1 MAARSLFSS
10 LLCNAVFILANPV
23 TTRDDPSSF
32 HPIAPAAATVSTD
45 SSAGVNLFGAEALQ
59 LTDKAL
65 ESADAQSNATDILAT
80 FGFENTTDVASA
92 ARLAR
97 RGGTCKTSPGDWN
110 YPPPIVW
117 TTFDAL
123 LGGALIKTIPV
134 AAPCYKS
141 SGVYDAAECADV
153 SARFTTADLHTS
165 DPTSMMWPLFQG
177 RTCMPTDDPNGNCT
191 LGGYPSY
198 SINVENVA
206 QIQLGVNFARNLN
219 LRLVI
224 KNTGHDYIGKSS
236 GAGALNIW
244 THNLK
249 DIKFLT
255 NFKSVDYSGPA
266 FKAGAGVQGFEILE
280 AARDNDVTV
289 LAGICETVGWAGG
302 YLAGGGHSP
311 LASIYGMAADQV
323 LAFEVVTADGRFV
336 TASNTVNPDLFWAL
350 RGGGG
355 SSYGIVTSA
364 IVKAHPRIKVTKSV
378 FSFQAA
384 PESSTNF
391 WKAIN
396 AYFKSFPTFTNAG
409 TYSYFWIW
417 NYGTQLDFQMTP
429 FFAPNHTIESF
440 NALTKPFF
448 DELKAL
454 NISVTPNTTFYEDF
468 YSANKGSWGADTLG
482 VTFIRQATRLFPK
495 SLWETDAK
503 FNGFYNTIKNTVM
516 SGHTVGGYHMSPG
529 NPFKVDNAVN
539 TAWRNTQS
547 FLITAN
553 MVPDNATPA
562 QLKNASDTL
571 TFDIMESWRKT
582 APNSEGGGVYLNE
595 ADIQEPNWQA
605 DFYGAA
611 NYPKLL
617 AIKRKWDPRDVF
629 YATTAVGSESWEVR
643 DGEQGL
649 QTQNGKLCRV

>member
-1 MAARSLFSS
+1 MSSRGCLFV
-10 LLCNAVFILANPV
+10 LLVNAVVANPV
-23 TTRDDPSSF
+23 VVRDATASDAS
-32 HPIAPAAATVSTD
+32 IAPATATVSAD
-45 SSAGVNLFGAEALQ
+45 SPAGVDLFSAEAVQ
-59 LTDKAL
+59 LTDDVL
-65 ESADAQSNATDILAT
+65 ESIDAQVN
-80 FGFENTTDVASA
+80 GTDVLALIGFDDSA
-92 ARLAR
+92 GSAGAKRT
-97 RGGTCKTSPGDWN
+97 RGNAACKTFPGDWN
-110 YPPPIVW
+110 YPLPIVW
-117 TTFDAL
+117 SLFDTL
-123 LGGALIKTIPV
+123 LGGALIKTTPV

-141 SGVYDAAECADV
+141 SGVYDAAKCADV
-153 SARFTTADLHTS
+153 SARFTTANLHTS

-177 RTCMPTDDPNGNCT
+177 RTCMPTNNPNGTCT

-198 SINVENVA
+198 SIDVENVA
-206 QIQLGVNFARNLN
+206 HIQLGINFARNLN
-219 LRLVI
+219 LRLVV

-236 GAGALNIW
+236 GAGALNLW

-249 DIKFLT
+249 DIQFLE
-255 NFKSVDYSGPA
+255 NYQNAEYSGPA

-280 AARDNDVTV
+280 AARDNGVTV

-302 YLAGGGHSP
+302 YVAGGGHSP
-311 LASIYGMAADQV
+311 LASLYGMAADQV

-355 SSYGIVTSA
+355 STFGVVTSA
-364 IVKAHPRIKVTKSV
+364 IVKAHPKIKVTKSV

-384 PESSTNF
+384 PDNSVIF

-396 AYFKSFPTFTNAG
+396 AFFKRFPTFTDAG

-417 NYGTQLDFQMTP
+417 NYGTKLDFQMTP

-440 NALTKPFF
+440 NTLTKPFF
-448 DELKAL
+448 DDLKSL

-468 YSANKGSWGADTLG
+468 YSANKGSWGEDTLG

-495 SLWETDAK
+495 SLWETEEK
-503 FNGFYNTIKNTVM
+503 FDGFYNTIKNTVM
-516 SGHTVGGYHMSPG
+516 NGHTVGGYHMAPG
-529 NPFKVDNAVN
+529 NPGNVDNAVN

-562 QLKNASDTL
+562 ELKNASDTL
-571 TFDIMESWRKT
+571 TYDIMDSWRKI
-582 APNSEGGGVYLNE
+582 APGSAGGGVYLNE
-595 ADIQEPNWQA
+595 ADIQEPDWQA

-611 NYPKLL
+611 NYPRLL

-629 YATTAVGSESWEVR
+629 YAVTAVGSERWEVR

-649 QTQNGKLCRV
+649 QTQNGRLCRV